1 MVASIKAIEYD
12 PNRSPRIAL
21 LSYEDGEKRYI
32 IAPDGIKVGNKIIS
46 SRENSVPFK
55 VGNSMPLF
63 KIPDG
68 IKWSLKVVSPTEE
81 DKQETVLHINDIY
94 EKASKNPLFLEN
106 YIESSYPFSVESLS
120 GNYNDLPLSRLPD
133 QIYDLVKNSEGHKL
147 YEPIILQQNQSIL
160 LLYVYDVFP
169 ERVANLENSYDFIK
183 SAALNKKIVDFL
195 NEWLFLAKQDVYI
208 NFLEK

>member
-1 MVASIKAIEYD
+1 MSGIVGFTDRGSLFPESEEASYSMDVGDIVGPIKTRAGYHI
-12 PNRSPRIAL
+12 IKL
-21 LSYEDGEKRYI
+21 LDKRG
-32 IAPDGIKVGNKIIS
+32 DKIKTQH
-46 SRENSVPFK
+46 
-55 VGNSMPLF
+55 L
-63 KIPDG
+63 
-68 IKWSLKVVSPTEE
+68 LKVVSPTEE